1 MPPRLGSILPV
12 QFSFSVRWKLFAA
25 ALLLGCPL
33 GALGQAGKTTPA
45 TTAMKAVA
53 DQVEGDWAD
62 GRWNQVDVG
71 PFMSAAINTPQGR
84 TLKGIA
90 IKVGDMSQATVC
102 FNTELLGYS
111 AAWSDGF
118 LEFDSGRYGLTG
130 STKPKGRILFANGI
144 TPGWTHGG
152 KLADPHPRN
161 WAKYRGLYRHGNRVV
176 LSYTI
181 DETRVLET
189 PWAAHADGRLFLMRT
204 LEFGQAAK
212 ALTGL
217 IAAKRG
223 ATAVLQEIDGLTVA
237 HLPAGDETLWIV
249 VLGQGAG
256 LAVDNDR
263 VLLTV
268 KPGAAKRLAKV
279 LIMQAPLGQAES
291 VVELAKANAA
301 IEPPSR
307 LAKGG
312 PGLWPPLT
320 TRGVV
325 GKPHGAFAIDTIQ
338 LPFDNPWNALLF
350 TAGHDFLPD
359 GSALVCTVHGDVWRL
374 TGLDATLAKVTWHR
388 FATGLFQ
395 PLGLKVVDGKAYVI
409 GRDQITR
416 LHDLNA
422 DGEADFY
429 ECFNNDLLTA
439 GGGHAYATSLETDSK
454 GNFYFT
460 KCSEN
465 TPHGGSLIRVSADGG
480 KLDVFAT
487 GFRNPN
493 GLGIGPGDVITVGD
507 QQGGWVPETR
517 VDVMRRGGFYGFMPM
532 HHRATK
538 PETYDPPFAFVPRV
552 LDNSAG
558 GQVWVPPGQ
567 WGALGERMIHLSY
580 GRCTALVA
588 LPDEAYPGQGAMLQL
603 PGRYLSGVMRGRF
616 NPHDGHLY
624 VSGLRGWQ
632 TAAVHDGC
640 FQRLRFV
647 GGALRQPVRYATRA
661 DELELGFDVKLDREL
676 AEDPQ
681 SYSLEQWNYLWSS
694 QYGSK
699 DWSIRDPDKNRRD
712 PVVIRKA
719 TLQPDGKTVVL
730 QVSGL
735 AKAMQFQLKY
745 DMDDIGGE
753 LVRGTMAGTIN
764 EL

>member
-1 MPPRLGSILPV
+1 
-12 QFSFSVRWKLFAA
+12 
-25 ALLLGCPL
+25 
-33 GALGQAGKTTPA
+33 
-45 TTAMKAVA
+45 MKAVA
-53 DQVEGDWAD
+53 DQVEGDWTD
-62 GRWNQVDVG
+62 GRWNRVDVG
-71 PFMSAAINTPQGR
+71 PIMSGAIHTPHGR

-90 IKVGDMSQATVC
+90 IKVGDPSQATVC

-111 AAWSDGF
+111 AAWTGGF
-118 LEFDSGRYGLTG
+118 LEFDPKRYGLIG
-130 STKPKGRILFANGI
+130 GPRPKGRTLFANGI
-144 TPGWTHGG
+144 SPGWAHNGKWDDPRPG
-152 KLADPHPRN
+152 KLGPLPRSR
-161 WAKYRGLYRHGNRVV
+161 AKYRGLYRHGKRVA
-176 LSYTI
+176 LSYTVG
-181 DETRVLET
+181 ETTVLES
-189 PWAAHADGRLFLMRT
+189 PWAGQAGGRLFLTRT
-204 LEFGQAAK
+204 FELGQAATPMT
-212 ALTGL
+212 AL
-217 IAAKRG
+217 IATKRG
-223 ATAVLQEIDGLTVA
+223 AKAALREIDGLAVA
-237 HLPAGDETLWIV
+237 RLPAGDETIWV
-249 VLGQGAG
+249 VALGQGTG
-256 LAVDNDR
+256 LAVKNDR

-268 KPGAAKRLAKV
+268 QPGAGQRLAKV
-279 LIMQAPLGQAES
+279 FLLQAPLGQAES
-291 VVELAKANAA
+291 ILALARANAA

-320 TRGVV
+320 TRGVI
-325 GKPHGAFAIDTIQ
+325 GKPLGAFAIDTIR

-359 GSALVCTVHGDVWRL
+359 GSALVCTAHGDVWRL
-374 TGLDATLAKVTWHR
+374 TGLNATLEKVTWR
-388 FATGLFQ
+388 RYATGLFQ
-395 PLGLKVVDGKAYVI
+395 PLGLKVVGGRGYVI

-429 ECFNNDLLTA
+429 ENFNNDLLSA
-439 GGGHAYATSLETDSK
+439 GGGHAYATSLETDSR

-460 KCSEN
+460 KCAEG
-465 TPHGGSLIRVSADGG
+465 TAHGGSLIRVSADGSR
-480 KLDVFAT
+480 LDVFAT

-493 GLGIGPGDVITVGD
+493 GLGIGPGDGITVGD

-517 VDVMRRGGFYGFMPM
+517 VDVMRRGGFYGYMPM
-532 HHRATK
+532 HHRADK

-552 LDNSAG
+552 FDNSAG

-567 WGALGERMIHLSY
+567 WGALGGRMIHLSY
-580 GRCTALVA
+580 GRCTALLA
-588 LPDEAYPGQGAMLQL
+588 LPDEAHPGQGAMWQL
-603 PGRYLSGVMRGRF
+603 PGRYLSGAMRGRF

-647 GGALRQPVRYATRA
+647 DGALRQPTRFATRPG
-661 DELELGFDVKLDREL
+661 ELELGFDVTLDRDL

-681 SYSLEQWNYLWSS
+681 SYSLEQWNYFWSS

-699 DWSIRDPDKNRRD
+699 DWSIRDPKMNGRD
-712 PVVIRKA
+712 PVAIRKA
-719 TLQPDGKTVVL
+719 ALQPDGRTVLLSVP
-730 QVSGL
+730 GL
-735 AKAMQFQLKY
+735 TKAMQFQLKY
-745 DMDDIGGE
+745 DMDAADGQ

>member
-1 MPPRLGSILPV
+1 
-12 QFSFSVRWKLFAA
+12 
-25 ALLLGCPL
+25 
-33 GALGQAGKTTPA
+33 
-45 TTAMKAVA
+45 
-53 DQVEGDWAD
+53 
-62 GRWNQVDVG
+62 
-71 PFMSAAINTPQGR
+71 
-84 TLKGIA
+84 
-90 IKVGDMSQATVC
+90 
-102 FNTELLGYS
+102 
-111 AAWSDGF
+111 
-118 LEFDSGRYGLTG
+118 
-130 STKPKGRILFANGI
+130 
-144 TPGWTHGG
+144 
-152 KLADPHPRN
+152 
-161 WAKYRGLYRHGNRVV
+161 
-176 LSYTI
+176 
-181 DETRVLET
+181 
-189 PWAAHADGRLFLMRT
+189 
-204 LEFGQAAK
+204 
-212 ALTGL
+212 
-217 IAAKRG
+217 
-223 ATAVLQEIDGLTVA
+223 LTVA
-237 HLPAGDETLWIV
+237 HLATGDETLWVV
-249 VLGQGAG
+249 VLGQGTG
-256 LAVDNDR
+256 LAVENDR

-588 LPDEAYPGQGAMLQL
+588 LPDEAHSGQGAMLQL
-603 PGRYLSGVMRGRF
+603 PGRYLSGAMRGRF